1 MSQLEFIYRD
11 NTIIIHVEPEETM
24 EKSIE
29 KFLSKSNESKDNLVF
44 LYGGNKVKEEST
56 FVEQANDIDKTRNKM
71 SIIVVNYKDSE
82 KIINQKKSRNIICPE
97 CKQNI
102 RIKIDDQKISLYD
115 CRNGHKKEYKSLEE
129 LEKTQYID
137 ESKIICDDCKKQN
150 KNDSYENRFY
160 ICCNCKIN
168 LCPLC
173 RNKHDKSH
181 DFIDYDIKN
190 FYCDKHYDLYNLY
203 CTDCKKDICTMCEK
217 EHSNHKLITYGSIM
231 PDINTAKDELEN
243 MKKAIDETKNEINN
257 IIEKLKNYMKNLDNY
272 YNISNYIIKNHES
285 KKRNF
290 PLLQNIN
297 DIIDFMK
304 NFNIKISENNKK
316 NKFGNIL
323 KEFFH
328 EEDEIIEKDN
338 IETNEKVE
346 NKMKDKEI
354 ISNDIE
360 GEKEIINKEKIEERE
375 EKENK
380 KEKEEIEYKEEKIE
394 NKDKEEK
401 EETEDKKGIKDNEKF
416 KDKEEKEITKDKEE
430 IKGDDNIEIQKYNFA
445 DDKYE
450 DFNIS
455 SLKEESI
462 YITDYSI
469 KQIIVLDDQRILIY
483 HKYEDEN
490 NKTKYKLCVYN
501 TNNDFTCDICYEV
514 DDLEGIYKMNNGN
527 IIIGESDS
535 IKVIK
540 INQKSIEIIQDIEEK
555 IYKIYKPTDDRIMIQ
570 KISDDFVFY
579 CYEEGIIYILEK
591 KTIVNCIYDLCG
603 VGKNEIAIYYYKEGK
618 IYGYNAFLLFYDIK
632 YYTKDKTLKLG
643 DGEYGGRIQ
652 LANKNTL
659 LLERNNKIV
668 IIDVND
674 RIVKKEIK
682 FDYSLDRLIPLNEE
696 KCLIRKN
703 NEIIQYEIYNFNL
716 IEKERYSIENNF
728 VMKYP
733 RNKLIIANDKIA
745 SIYISHKN

>member
-1 MSQLEFIYRD
+1 M
-11 NTIIIHVEPEETM
+11 
-24 EKSIE
+24 
-29 KFLSKSNESKDNLVF
+29 
-44 LYGGNKVKEEST
+44 
-56 FVEQANDIDKTRNKM
+56 
-71 SIIVVNYKDSE
+71 
-82 KIINQKKSRNIICPE
+82 
-97 CKQNI
+97 
-102 RIKIDDQKISLYD
+102 
-115 CRNGHKKEYKSLEE
+115 
-129 LEKTQYID
+129 
-137 ESKIICDDCKKQN
+137 
-150 KNDSYENRFY
+150 
-160 ICCNCKIN
+160 
-168 LCPLC
+168 
-173 RNKHDKSH
+173 
-181 DFIDYDIKN
+181 
-190 FYCDKHYDLYNLY
+190 
-203 CTDCKKDICTMCEK
+203 
-217 EHSNHKLITYGSIM
+217 
-231 PDINTAKDELEN
+231 
-243 MKKAIDETKNEINN
+243 
-257 IIEKLKNYMKNLDNY
+257 
-272 YNISNYIIKNHES
+272 
-285 KKRNF
+285 
-290 PLLQNIN
+290 
-297 DIIDFMK
+297 
-304 NFNIKISENNKK
+304 
-316 NKFGNIL
+316 
-323 KEFFH
+323 
-328 EEDEIIEKDN
+328 
-338 IETNEKVE
+338 
-346 NKMKDKEI
+346 
-354 ISNDIE
+354 
-360 GEKEIINKEKIEERE
+360 
-375 EKENK
+375 
-380 KEKEEIEYKEEKIE
+380 
-394 NKDKEEK
+394 
-401 EETEDKKGIKDNEKF
+401 
-416 KDKEEKEITKDKEE
+416 
-430 IKGDDNIEIQKYNFA
+430 
-445 DDKYE
+445 
-450 DFNIS
+450 
-455 SLKEESI
+455 
-462 YITDYSI
+462 
-469 KQIIVLDDQRILIY
+469 DDQRILIY

-527 IIIGESDS
+527 IIIGESDN

-703 NEIIQYEIYNFNL
+703 NGIIQYEIYNFNL

>member
-1 MSQLEFIYRD
+1 MSQLEFIHRD
-11 NTIIIHVEPEETM
+11 NTIIIQVEPEETM

-29 KFLSKSNESKDNLVF
+29 KFLTKSNESKDNLVF

-56 FVEQANDIDKTRNKM
+56 FSQQANDIDKTRNKM

-102 RIKIDDQKISLYD
+102 RIKIDDKKISLYD

-129 LEKTQYID
+129 FEKTQYID

-190 FYCDKHYDLYNLY
+190 FYCDIHYDLYNLY

-231 PDINTAKDELEN
+231 PDINIAKDELKN
-243 MKKAIDETKNEINN
+243 MKKVIDETKDEINN
-257 IIEKLKNYMKNLDNY
+257 IIEKLKDYMKNLDSY
-272 YNISNYIIKNHES
+272 YNISDYVIKSQEG

-290 PLLQNIN
+290 ALLQNIN

-304 NFNIKISENNKK
+304 DFNIKISENDMRNRLD
-316 NKFGNIL
+316 NIL
-323 KEFFH
+323 KEFIN
-328 EEDEIIEKDN
+328 EDDKIIENNKRV
-338 IETNEKVE
+338 TNEKEE
-346 NKMKDKEI
+346 NKNEDKEKEI
-354 ISNDIE
+354 ISNDTE
-360 GEKEIINKEKIEERE
+360 GEKEIN
-375 EKENK
+375 N
-380 KEKEEIEYKEEKIE
+380 KEEIKDREEI
-394 NKDKEEK
+394 KDKEEK
-401 EETEDKKGIKDNEKF
+401 EDKEEIKNKEEKEIIEEKEEIKEEIKYKENF
-416 KDKEEKEITKDKEE
+416 GDKEEKEIIEEKEE
-430 IKGDDNIEIQKYNFA
+430 IKGDNNIEIQKYNFA

-455 SLKEESI
+455 YLKEESI

-483 HKYEDEN
+483 HKYDDDN

-501 TNNDFTCDICYEV
+501 TNNDFKCDICYEV
-514 DDLEGIYKMNNGN
+514 GELEGIYKMNNGN
-527 IIIGESDS
+527 IIIGESDR

-540 INQKSIEIIQDIEEK
+540 INQKSLEIIQDIEEK
-555 IYKIYKPTDDRIMIQ
+555 IYKIYKPTEDRIMIQ
-570 KISDDFVFY
+570 KFDRDFVFY

-591 KTIVNCIYDLCG
+591 KTIVNDIYDLCG
-603 VGKNEIAIYYYKEGK
+603 IGKNEIAIYYYKEGK
-618 IYGYNAFLLFYDIK
+618 IYGFNAFLLFYDIK

-643 DGEYGGRIQ
+643 DGQTGGKIR
-652 LANKNTL
+652 LANKNIL
-659 LLERNNKIV
+659 LLERNDKIV
-668 IIDVND
+668 IIDVNN

-682 FDYSLDRLIPLNEE
+682 FDYSLDRFIPLNEE
-696 KCLIRKN
+696 KCLIRKYDG
-703 NEIIQYEIYNFNL
+703 IIQYEIYNFNL
-716 IEKERYSIENNF
+716 IEKERYSIENDIII
-728 VMKYP
+728 KYP
-733 RNKLIIANDKIA
+733 GNKLIIAKNKIA
-745 SIYISHKN
+745 SIYICQKN